1 MALCNYL
8 CQMEIIQDENQYNTV
23 YNEQQQP
30 LVPLYS
36 SWSMVVFSIF
46 FSSLFGAYLLR
57 ANLIAVGNK
66 SAANSLSIFA
76 VLYFIATVVIAM
88 IPNPPIPILSF
99 VMNWIGGNILAY
111 HFYKQL
117 IPDHAQ
123 HPRKP
128 IWKVLLGSL
137 IISLVLLGLL
147 FLKLGF

>member
-1 MALCNYL
+1 
-8 CQMEIIQDENQYNTV
+8 MEIIQDENQYNTTN
-23 YNEQQQP
+23 NEQQQP

-57 ANLIAVGNK
+57 ANLLAVGNK

-76 VLYFIATVVIAM
+76 ILYFIATVVISM
-88 IPNPPIPILSF
+88 IPNPPIPTVGFI
-99 VMNWIGGNILAY
+99 MNWIGGNILAY

-117 IPDHAQ
+117 IPEHAL

-137 IISLVLLGLL
+137 LISLGLIGLL
-147 FLKLGF
+147 VLKLGL